1 MEEVQRRMNGRPG
14 DQGMVLNDLSKVFYC
29 EDDLEL
35 RGKIIIG
42 TIDGDGMVRIETT
55 MGRASNRQAAAAGM
69 NVADTNTCWHG
80 TTKEN
85 YSSQCQEVLDEY
97 LAEFNERMSSIQP
110 MPRESYPSREEMLDF
125 AMKRYD
131 EIMNAS
137 KNKALSNR
145 GALDCDEIAR
155 HAFACSAK
163 RIMDGGDEDFLDGHN
178 GIILG
183 LYCHYIAGK
192 VSPPSD
198 AFTHANER
206 FNVYLRR
213 LDRTLRGATRVLAK
227 HLPCRCMK
235 DRKPLSNPV
244 GRKIKRCDNGEC
256 GKFKLSKDL
265 KDCSA
270 CKMVCYCSKECQSSD
285 WKDHKNDCKLM
296 RS

>member
-1 MEEVQRRMNGRPG
+1 MEEVQRRMNGLPG
-14 DQGMVLNDLSKVFYC
+14 NQGMVLNDLSKVFYC
-29 EDDLEL
+29 NEDLKL

-42 TIDGDGMVRIETT
+42 TIDGDGTVHIETT
-55 MGRASNRQAAAAGM
+55 MGRARNRQAAAAGM

-85 YSSQCQEVLDEY
+85 YSSECQEILDDY
-97 LAEFNERMSSIQP
+97 LREFNERMSSIQP
-110 MPRESYPSREEMLDF
+110 LPRELYPSSREEMEDI
-125 AMKRYD
+125 AMKRFD
-131 EIMNAS
+131 EIVNAS

-145 GALDCDEIAR
+145 GALDYDEIAK

-163 RIMDGGDEDFLDGHN
+163 RIIDGGDEEFSDGHN

-183 LYCHYIAGK
+183 LYCHDIAGK
-192 VSPPSD
+192 APHSD

-206 FNVYLRR
+206 FNVYLHR
-213 LDRTLRGATRVLAK
+213 LDKTLRGATRVLAK

-235 DRKPLSNPV
+235 DRKPLSGPI
-244 GRKIKRCDNGEC
+244 GRKIKRCDAC
-256 GKFKLSKDL
+256 RIFKLNTAL

-270 CKMVCYCSKECQSSD
+270 CKMVCYCSKECQISD
-285 WKDHKNDCKLM
+285 WKDNHKHHCKLM